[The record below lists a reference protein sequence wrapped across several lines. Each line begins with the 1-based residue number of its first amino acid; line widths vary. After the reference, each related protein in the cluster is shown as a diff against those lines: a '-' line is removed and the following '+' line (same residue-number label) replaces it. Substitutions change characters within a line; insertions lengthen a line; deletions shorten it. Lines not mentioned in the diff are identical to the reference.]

1 MRLYGGYLNLDY
13 IFHTQRN
20 SANLKQN
27 ILIETNSFFT
37 VFNAVLTLITE
48 GIIILFISVFLFLYN
63 WQLSLFI
70 SLFLIFVSFLII
82 KLTKSKLISWGK
94 QRVSSMEKRFKS
106 IQEGL
111 ESIKEIYIFQKASNF
126 LNNFSKHSGNY
137 FRVARNHQVV
147 LQSTRPSFE
156 FLGLLS
162 LLTLLLILMFQG
174 NTIPYIIST
183 IGLFLAASFKLLP
196 SLNKIISS
204 TQSLKYNSACV
215 DRISDELNI
224 INENY
229 KIDNKNIKIDFK
241 KDIIFQNVCF
251 TYPNKNKPVLDNINF
266 CIEKGSK
273 VGIEGV
279 SGSGKSTLINLILT
293 LTSPSK
299 GNIKVDGINLEKNNL
314 SWIKNIGYVAQNTY
328 LTDNTI
334 EENIAFGLPAE
345 QIDNK
350 KLTQAIKSSQLTKFV
365 SNLNEGIKTRIGE
378 KGMLISGGQ
387 LQRIGI
393 ARALY
398 NGPNVIILDEP
409 TSSLDSENE
418 MLIIDTIYNLGKEK
432 TVIIVSHRKSLIN
445 RCDKILTLSNN
456 KVIEKNSSK
465 LNIN

>member
-1 MRLYGGYLNLDY
+1 MFKKLFKILSDRQKKFFFIILFLTLVNAIFEVISIATILPFINLIIKDNFFSEFPNISSFLLNLSSYLLPQTIFENNSIRSNSIIGGFFCFIIIFFIKVIFYIFLQFFIHDYTNKLVYSLSMRLYEGYLNLDY

-27 ILIETNSFFT
+27 ILIETNSFFV
-37 VFNAVLTLITE
+37 VFNAFLTLLIE
-48 GIIILFISVFLFLYN
+48 GIMFLFIIIFLFLYN

-293 LTSPSK
+293 LTSPS
-299 GNIKVDGINLEKNNL
+299 
-314 SWIKNIGYVAQNTY
+314 
-328 LTDNTI
+328 
-334 EENIAFGLPAE
+334 
-345 QIDNK
+345 
-350 KLTQAIKSSQLTKFV
+350 
-365 SNLNEGIKTRIGE
+365 
-378 KGMLISGGQ
+378 
-387 LQRIGI
+387 
-393 ARALY
+393 
-398 NGPNVIILDEP
+398 
-409 TSSLDSENE
+409 
-418 MLIIDTIYNLGKEK
+418 
-432 TVIIVSHRKSLIN
+432 
-445 RCDKILTLSNN
+445 
-456 KVIEKNSSK
+456 
-465 LNIN
+465 